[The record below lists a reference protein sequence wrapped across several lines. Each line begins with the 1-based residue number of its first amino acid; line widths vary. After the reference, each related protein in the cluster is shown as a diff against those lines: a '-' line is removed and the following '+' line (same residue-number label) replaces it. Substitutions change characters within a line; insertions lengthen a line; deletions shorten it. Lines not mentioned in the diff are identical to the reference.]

1 MQIGNLRL
9 KDIWL
14 IPSFKATKLISVLI
28 LTHEGF
34 SIIFNVNQAIGK
46 YRTNRKA
53 VFKAITQNNLYIL
66 REAQEVLTTVE
77 GTTNITE
84 TDAEL

>member
-34 SIIFNVNQAIGK
+34 LITFNTNQAISK

-66 REAQEVLTTVE
+66 REAQEALITAE
-77 GTTNITE
+77 GNITE